1 MTRTI
6 YVIKTA
12 GGYLTAD
19 GTSTSDPFEAIS
31 FVDLDTAGE
40 RVRRAASQLA
50 KDVIICPVKVQ
61 FPKPIK

>member
-1 MTRTI
+1 MTRTL

-12 GGYLTAD
+12 EGYLTAD
-19 GTSTSDPFEAIS
+19 GTATADPFEAIS

-40 RVRRAASQLA
+40 RVRQAALLLT
-50 KDVIICPVKVQ
+50 KDVMICPVQVQ

>member
-1 MTRTI
+1 MTRTL

-12 GGYLTAD
+12 EGYLTAD
-19 GTSTSDPFEAIS
+19 GTATADPFEAIS

-40 RVRRAASQLA
+40 RVRQAALLLA
-50 KDVIICPVKVQ
+50 KDVMICPVRVQ

>member
-6 YVIKTA
+6 YVLKTDN
-12 GGYLTAD
+12 GYLTAD
-19 GTSTSDPFEAIS
+19 GSATTDPFEAIS

-40 RVRRAASQLA
+40 RIRRTASHLIKQ
-50 KDVIICPVKVQ
+50 ISICPVEVQ